1 MPTFVT
7 FRIAN
12 DEQNTHTL
20 CPFQARTEFTPR
32 AYPSLSNIRTLM
44 PPEMV
49 AAIPPPEKN
58 IYDAPDVFNPAL
70 HPPPGEIDVLNI
82 VEAGVDFKSTLNP
95 DYTFFYK
102 KPTFAKPPSL
112 PIGKGIKLRTP
123 AGDDFCDGSVD
134 SFCNRGATSTCLLY
148 GHNDGRN
155 GHLFCG
161 YSGWIVMNVPDVKNG
176 YIVVKIES
184 WHAPTSAI
192 PQMQGWTSINNEKRR
207 LESES
212 TNRTSIDQKN
222 WNSTSDQRNL
232 KFTPLEYCAEFRFDY
247 AIDGKVTSMNLEQYN
262 EKKKHVQRVV
272 ETIVVLKDPNYT
284 GGQEKEVEVA
294 VRITGCGHDKVM
306 NLNHVYWS

>member
-7 FRIAN
+7 FWIAN
-12 DEQNTHTL
+12 VEQNAHTL

-32 AYPSLSNIRTLM
+32 AYAPFSNIRTLM

-49 AAIPPPEKN
+49 AAFPPPEKSVYN
-58 IYDAPDVFNPAL
+58 PPDVFNPSL

-102 KPTFAKPPSL
+102 KPTFAKPPSV
-112 PIGKGIKLRTP
+112 PIGQGLKLVTQP
-123 AGDDFCDGSVD
+123 GDDFCDGSVD
-134 SFCNRGATSTCLLY
+134 SFCNRGEKSNCLLY

-155 GHLFCG
+155 GFTFCG
-161 YSGWIVMNVPDVKNG
+161 YSGWIVLNVPDVKNG
-176 YIVVKIES
+176 YIVVKFES
-184 WHAPTSAI
+184 WHLPREAI
-192 PQMQGWTSINNEKRR
+192 PENEGWTSINNETRR

-212 TNRTSIDQKN
+212 TNRTYRNN

-232 KFTPLEYCAEFRFDY
+232 KAPPIPYCDEFRFEY
-247 AIDGKVTSMNLEQYN
+247 AIDGKVTSLNREQYG
-262 EKKKHVQRVV
+262 EKKKQVQRVV
-272 ETIVVLKDPNYT
+272 ETMVLLNDPNYT

-294 VRITGCGHDKVM
+294 IRITGCEHSKVLS
-306 NLNHVYWS
+306 LNHVYWS